1 MVFSKLYIIF
11 TSKATYVETYQF
23 KDATY
28 SYDQKKKKMP
38 HTVLTGLTKLQIQLG
53 GQRTLEQGLSL
64 NNRNIIGEPS
74 SSLVIKGETLRGRIL
89 SF

>member
-1 MVFSKLYIIF
+1 M
-11 TSKATYVETYQF
+11 T
-23 KDATY
+23 
-28 SYDQKKKKMP
+28 KKKKMP